1 MVSAESLACE
11 VVWRNFNLM
20 RKWIGR
26 LIHVTYMDESGDAYV
41 GEYDNGG
48 DEDRRQVK
56 HLVVAQVE
64 TVQGGEAG
72 DGGRQ
77 AG

>member
-1 MVSAESLACE
+1 MVM
-11 VVWRNFNLM
+11 VVMMIAGRRVVTNL
-20 RKWIGR
+20 IG
-26 LIHVTYMDESGDAYV
+26 GDDV
-41 GEYDNGG
+41 GDDDGGDYDDGD
-48 DEDRRQVK
+48 DEDRRQVQ

>member
-1 MVSAESLACE
+1 MIVMVVMMIAGRR
-11 VVWRNFNLM
+11 VVNNLNGGDY
-20 RKWIGR
+20 I
-26 LIHVTYMDESGDAYV
+26 GDAYV

-77 AG
+77 ACKVVPQNLE

>member
-1 MVSAESLACE
+1 MVM
-11 VVWRNFNLM
+11 VVMMIAGWRVVNNL
-20 RKWIGR
+20 IGSDD
-26 LIHVTYMDESGDAYV
+26 VGDDD
-41 GEYDNGG
+41 GGDYDDGD
-48 DEDRRQVK
+48 DEDRRQGQ